1 MASVSDWA
9 RVIGTTIV
17 QHLREEE
24 LSTFRKFKV
33 YAMLEKAGNVL
44 MNQSGRG
51 FDWNIRYKNATVQG
65 SSGDTPRVFSR
76 QSLWKRLELPYKGF
90 TTQDSIFRR
99 ELLENRGQQALVNVA
114 GSMAARL
121 QESLEQHLGYQVYAD
136 GNAVG
141 QENNWHGLESFLG
154 YDGTIQGDSSATLVA
169 NKRAA
174 NAADRFCYPTDNY
187 AGLSTQLGAYGG
199 GRLGTVGQWPE
210 TPVDP
215 EFDFFSPV
223 IVNWNSSGFSQ
234 NSTQSWR
241 QNCVEA
247 IRLGLHHARRNDTR
261 EAAIDLVILDRKLYI
276 QYLAT
281 LDGKERINVESNKL
295 AEVGFTDSVMQ
306 DGVTVTSEYACPADC
321 GYGLSI
327 GNMELRSLESTLLV
341 GEGPFYD
348 EELSSYR
355 YACSVLANLRCRSP
369 RNFFKLVKAV

>member
-9 RVIGTTIV
+9 RVIGTTIT

-33 YAMLEKAGNVL
+33 YAMLEQSGNVL

-51 FDWNIRYKNATVQG
+51 FDWNIRYKNTTVQG
-65 SSGDTPRVFSR
+65 SSGDTPRSFSR
-76 QSLWKRLELPYKGF
+76 QSLWKRLELPFRGF

-114 GSMAARL
+114 GSMAGRL
-121 QESLEQHLGYQVYAD
+121 QESLEQHLGFQVYAD
-136 GNAVG
+136 GNALG

-154 YDGTIQGDSSATLVA
+154 HSGTINSAVTTVA
-169 NKRAA
+169 TQRTA
-174 NAADRFCYPTDNY
+174 NATDRFAFPQDNY
-187 AGLSTQLGAYGG
+187 AGVSTQLGAYGG
-199 GRLGTVGQWPE
+199 GRITGSGQWPE
-210 TPVDP
+210 APVDP
-215 EFDFFSPV
+215 EFDFFSPT
-223 IVNWNSSGFSQ
+223 IVNWNSSGFS
-234 NSTQSWR
+234 NTAQSWKT
-241 QNCVEA
+241 NCVEA

-276 QYLAT
+276 QYLST

-295 AEVGFTDSVMQ
+295 AQVGFTDSVMQ
-306 DGVTVTSEYACPADC
+306 DGVTITSEYACPADC

-327 GNMELRSLESTLLV
+327 GNMELRSLENTLLV

-355 YACSVLANLRCRSP
+355 YACSVLANLRFRSP